1 MSGYV
6 DAVLREFRKKN
17 PYITSMYGKSDNVG
31 SYHGNFAAFKSSI
44 KSVNPKVQS
53 LCVMMTMSSIVERI
67 GVTGKVLLLKIL
79 FEVLLMLDLT
89 CSVLV
94 LFLMVC
100 SLQME

>member
-1 MSGYV
+1 
-6 DAVLREFRKKN
+6 
-17 PYITSMYGKSDNVG
+17 
-31 SYHGNFAAFKSSI
+31 
-44 KSVNPKVQS
+44 
-53 LCVMMTMSSIVERI
+53 MMTMSSIVERI
-67 GVTGKVLLLKIL
+67 SVTGKVLLLKIL